1 MEHLFVWCGGA
12 LFVSSIAFCAY
23 TYFVRWTEVVP
34 YGGWVPW
41 LVNSTL
47 VAVFAI
53 HHSVFARDSAKRV
66 VSRFVRERLVR
77 SVYVWAAALLL
88 FAVCGFWMPIGG
100 EIYRAHGW
108 AAAVMTGVQLFGVL
122 FIARSVANIDP
133 LDLSGIR
140 QVRSKADRVDIRPP
154 EQLQVVGPYR
164 IVRHPLYF
172 GWVLV
177 VFGTPHLT
185 ADRLAFAVLTTLYL
199 VMAIPWEE
207 RSLTAVFG
215 RDYDRYKKEVPWRLV
230 PYVY

>member
-1 MEHLFVWCGGA
+1 MEYLFVWCGGT

-23 TYFVRWTEVVP
+23 TYFNRWSEVAP
-34 YGGWVPW
+34 HGGWTAL
-41 LVNSTL
+41 LVNSML
-47 VAVFAI
+47 VAAFAA
-53 HHSVFARDSAKRV
+53 HHSVFARDSTKRWIT
-66 VSRFVRERLVR
+66 RFVRERLVR

-100 EIYRAHGW
+100 EIYGARGW
-108 AAAVMTGVQLFGVL
+108 PAVLLTAVQLAGVL
-122 FIARSVANIDP
+122 FIARSVVNIDP

-140 QVRSKADRVDIRPP
+140 QVRSRADRVDIRPP
-154 EQLQVVGPYR
+154 ERLQVVGPYR
-164 IVRHPLYF
+164 FVRHPLYF

-185 ADRLAFAVLTTLYL
+185 GDRLAFAVLTTLYL
-199 VMAIPWEE
+199 VIAIPWEE

-215 RDYDRYKKEVPWRLV
+215 RDYDRYKEEVPWRLV